1 MFGKKQRFPWGAVAA
16 AFVVGAASGAAA
28 ALLLTP
34 MNGRKMQKQLRNV
47 VEDQVDNVERI
58 VKKVVG

>member
-1 MFGKKQRFPWGAVAA
+1 MFRKKQRFPWTQVAVA
-16 AFVVGAASGAAA
+16 FVLGAASGAAT
-28 ALLLTP
+28 ALLLAP
-34 MNGRKMQKQLRNV
+34 MTGRKMQKQLRNV